1 MNGAAVRENLLIKI
15 GTVQGENIHGLVEAA
30 NPTTVEDL
38 GGHVGGSAISS
49 ADARCQ
55 PHGKIKPD
63 LRIWSLEFDRLMA
76 SIAMSLIG
84 LTVLSDIVKVV
95 IGRAD

>member
-15 GTVQGENIHGLVEAA
+15 GTVQ
-30 NPTTVEDL
+30 